1 MREVERKADGWH
13 SAPRALAHSRTAL
26 SRSPAR
32 FAATALVGAAFL
44 AFGVAPIGDA
54 HAASHDIASFIKE
67 HDRNGDGVV
76 TAQEYQAV
84 RDQQFRALDTNGDG
98 WVSEAEYTTE
108 FEARLTKENVPAE
121 RKAQQLKQ
129 THVRFVAIDLDGDQK
144 MSREEF
150 MASGWRMFGFH
161 DKNGDQKVD
170 QADVALAASFKP
182 LLDKDREAAGK
193 AP

>member
-1 MREVERKADGWH
+1 M
-13 SAPRALAHSRTAL
+13 APNRRAFA
-26 SRSPAR
+26 RSPAR
-32 FAATALVGAAFL
+32 FAATTLIGAALL
-44 AFGVAPIGDA
+44 ATGVAR
-54 HAASHDIASFIKE
+54 AASHDIASFIKE

-84 RDQQFRALDTNGDG
+84 RDQQFKALDTNGDG
-98 WVSEAEYTTE
+98 WVSEAEYTAE
-108 FEARLTKENVPAE
+108 FEARLNKENVAPE

-129 THVRFVAIDLDGDQK
+129 THIRFVAIDLDGDQK

-170 QADVALAASFKP
+170 QADVALAAAFKP
-182 LLDKDREAAGK
+182 LLDKDRADAGK

>member
-1 MREVERKADGWH
+1 MASTR
-13 SAPRALAHSRTAL
+13 SALT
-26 SRSPAR
+26 RSSAR

-44 AFGVAPIGDA
+44 ANGVAR
-54 HAASHDIASFIKE
+54 AASHDIASFIKQ
-67 HDRNGDGVV
+67 HDRDGDGVV

-84 RDQQFRALDTNGDG
+84 RDQQFAALDANGDG
-98 WVSEAEYTTE
+98 WVSEAEYTAE

-129 THVRFVAIDLDGDQK
+129 THIRFVAIDLDGDQK

-170 QADVALAASFKP
+170 RADVALAAAFKP
-182 LLDKDREAAGK
+182 LLDQAQSDKAAADKTAEAASK

>member
-1 MREVERKADGWH
+1 M
-13 SAPRALAHSRTAL
+13 APNRLAFA
-26 SRSPAR
+26 RSPAR
-32 FAATALVGAAFL
+32 FAATTLVGAALL
-44 AFGVAPIGDA
+44 ATGVAPVRVA
-54 HAASHDIASFIKE
+54 WAASHDIASFIKE

-84 RDQQFRALDTNGDG
+84 RAQQFTALDTNGDG
-98 WVSEAEYTTE
+98 WVSEAEYTAE
-108 FEARLTKENVPAE
+108 FEARLNKENGTPE

-170 QADVALAASFKP
+170 QADVALAAAFKP
-182 LLDKDREAAGK
+182 LLDKAQSDKTAAAGK